1 MGEELGNYVH
11 KNRPGRVLG
20 HTQTDRQYHYMGEEL
35 GNYVH
40 QNKLEEFKR
49 LGYPIPMLKQ
59 MCNYIATTT
68 GNGTWI
74 NIRNNIT

>member
-1 MGEELGNYVH
+1 MAS
-11 KNRPGRVLG
+11 
-20 HTQTDRQYHYMGEEL
+20 DRENMRQSAR
-35 GNYVH
+35 
-40 QNKLEEFKR
+40 NKLEEFKR